1 MIIDVH
7 CHYFRSFDHLS
18 PFIHTLGKMW
28 GIEKPIGDLQHYFST
43 FVGDTNYDKL
53 VKEMDRSGVD
63 ASVLFFSDNI
73 NEGENDEQLLK
84 LNKHL
89 ANVEKRHPERI
100 ISFASIDP
108 RRPEAPDLFRTCIE
122 EYHLK
127 GLKWHP
133 DNGYYPNSPEAY
145 RVLEV
150 AEELDT
156 PLLTHTGPLP
166 PGFRSKHSHPIHL
179 DDVALDFPKLK
190 IIAAHMGDMWWRDW
204 VAITKYKKNI
214 YGDLAVWQLMAGR
227 ELGRFRR
234 ILREIIDD
242 VGVEQ
247 VLFASDAP
255 CFEPLVSNRRWVEIL
270 RALPGDSTDGIKF
283 TEKEVVAI
291 LGGNAARILNLD

>member
-7 CHYFRSFDHLS
+7 CHYSRSPVENS
-18 PFIHTLGKMW
+18 SYIHAIGKMW
-28 GIEKPIGDLQHYFST
+28 GAEIPIGDIQHHLSKFE
-43 FVGDTNYDKL
+43 GDTYYHKL
-53 VKEMDRSGVD
+53 VEDMDRSGID
-63 ASVLFFSDNI
+63 ASVLFFFDAI
-73 NEGENDEQLLK
+73 EEGKNDEQVLK
-84 LNKHL
+84 LNEHL
-89 ANVEKRHPERI
+89 ANIEERHPERI

-108 RRPEAPDLFRTCIE
+108 RRPEAPDLFRTCVE
-122 EYHLK
+122 DYRLR

-133 DNGYYPNSPEAY
+133 DVGFYPNSPEAY

-156 PLLTHTGPLP
+156 PLLIHTGPL

-204 VAITKYKKNI
+204 VAIAKYKKNI

-242 VGVEQ
+242 VGVGQ

-255 CFEPLVSNRRWVEIL
+255 YFESHVSNRRWVEIL
-270 RALPGDSTDGIKF
+270 RALPDDSSDGIKF
-283 TEKEVVAI
+283 TEKEVEAI

>member
-7 CHYFRSFDHLS
+7 CHYNMSSQASSFIQ
-18 PFIHTLGKMW
+18 FLGKMW
-28 GIEKPIGDLQHYFST
+28 GIEKPIGDIQHYFSK
-43 FVGDTNYDKL
+43 FEGDTYYDKF
-53 VKEMDRSGVD
+53 VEEMDRSGVD
-63 ASVLFFSDNI
+63 VSVLFFFDAI
-73 NEGENDEQLLK
+73 EEGKNDEQILK
-84 LNKHL
+84 LNKRL

-122 EYHLK
+122 DYHLR

-150 AEELDT
+150 AEELDV

-166 PGFRSKHSHPIHL
+166 GMRSKHSHPIHL

-190 IIAAHMGDMWWRDW
+190 TIAAHMGEMWWRDW

-214 YGDLAVWQLMAGR
+214 YGDLAMWQFMAGK

-234 ILREIIDD
+234 VLREIIDD

-255 CFEPLVSNRRWVEIL
+255 ALEPLVSNRRWVEIIKI
-270 RALPGDSTDGIKF
+270 LPDDSSDCIKF
-283 TEKEVVAI
+283 TEKEVEAI
-291 LGGNAARILNLD
+291 LGGNAAKLLNL

>member
-7 CHYFRSFDHLS
+7 CHYNVS
-18 PFIHTLGKMW
+18 PQASSFIHTLGKIG
-28 GIEKPIGDLQHYFST
+28 GIEKPIGDIQHYFNK
-43 FVGDTNYDKL
+43 FIGNTNYDIL
-53 VKEMDRSGVD
+53 IEEMDRSGVD
-63 ASVLFFSDNI
+63 VSVLFFFDNI
-73 NEGENDEQLLK
+73 GKGENDEQVLN
-84 LNKHL
+84 LNKQL
-89 ANVEKRHPERI
+89 ANIEKRHPERI

-108 RRPEAPDLFRTCIE
+108 RRKKAPDLFRTCIE
-122 EYHLK
+122 DYRLR

-145 RVLEV
+145 QVLEV
-150 AEELDT
+150 AEELDV

-166 PGFRSKHSHPIHL
+166 GFRSKHAHPIHL

-190 IIAAHMGDMWWRDW
+190 IIAAHMGDTWWRDW
-204 VAITKYKKNI
+204 VAIARYKKNI
-214 YGDLAVWQLMAGR
+214 YGDLAGGQVMAER

-234 ILREIIDD
+234 FLREIIDD

-255 CFEPLVSNRRWVEIL
+255 ALEPLVSNRRWVEIL
-270 RALPGDSTDGIKF
+270 RTLPDDSSDGIKF
-283 TEKEVVAI
+283 TEKEVEAI

>member
-7 CHYFRSFDHLS
+7 CHYKPSPKTS
-18 PFIHTLGKMW
+18 PFIHILGKNW
-28 GIEKPIGDLQHYFST
+28 GIEKQIGDIQHYFSK
-43 FVGDTNYDKL
+43 FLDDTNYDKF
-53 VKEMDRSGVD
+53 VEDMDRSGIDV
-63 ASVLFFSDNI
+63 SVLFFHDSI
-73 NEGENDEQLLK
+73 GIGENDEQVLK
-84 LNKHL
+84 RNKHL
-89 ANVEKRHPERI
+89 ANIEKRHPERI

-108 RRPEAPDLFRTCIE
+108 RRKKAPDLFRTCIE
-122 EYHLK
+122 DYRLR

-150 AEELDT
+150 AEELDV

-204 VAITKYKKNI
+204 VAIAKYKKNI
-214 YGDLAVWQLMAGR
+214 YGDLAMWQLMAGR

-242 VGVEQ
+242 VGVKQ

-255 CFEPLVSNRRWVEIL
+255 ALEPLVSNRRWVEIL
-270 RALPGDSTDGIKF
+270 RTLPDDSSDGIKF
-283 TEKEVVAI
+283 TEKEVEAI
-291 LGGNAARILNLD
+291 LGGNAARILNLE